1 MITGPLIVDVT
12 PALAGHLATA
22 IRVHREWAA
31 RTGLQMPAG
40 LLELESFLASRAMR
54 GQRGTPVDDLW
65 EVRDGGHVS
74 PRLLTYDETARTLSC
89 SERTVKRLVASGE
102 LHAVRLGE
110 GAVRIRVIDVD
121 TYVADLASTH
131 LTSGAPAC

>member
-1 MITGPLIVDVT
+1 MTTPLIFDVT

-31 RTGLQMPAG
+31 RTGLQLPSG
-40 LLELESFLASRAMR
+40 LLELESHLASRAMR

-65 EVRDGGHVS
+65 EVRDGGQVS
-74 PRLLTYDETARTLSC
+74 PRLLTYDETARSLSC

-102 LHAVRLGE
+102 LCAVRLGE
-110 GAVRIRVIDVD
+110 GAARIRVTDVD
-121 TYVADLASTH
+121 AYVTNLASTH
-131 LTSGAPAC
+131 PTTGDSAC